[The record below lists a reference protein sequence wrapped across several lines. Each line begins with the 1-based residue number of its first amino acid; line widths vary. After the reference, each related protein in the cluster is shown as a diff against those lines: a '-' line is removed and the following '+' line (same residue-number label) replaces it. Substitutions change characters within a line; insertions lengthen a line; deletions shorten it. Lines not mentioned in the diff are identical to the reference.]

1 MDMII
6 NVKVNVVARR
16 VHVNSFKDTQ
26 ETLKQAM
33 YLSKFKV
40 YIESGI
46 DIYYQDT
53 TDFASGMLP
62 TPIDLIIPSSS
73 M

>member
-6 NVKVNVVARR
+6 NVKINLVARR
-16 VHVNSFKDTQ
+16 VHANSFKDTQ
-26 ETLKQAM
+26 DTLKQAM

-53 TDFASGMLP
+53 TEFASGMLS
-62 TPIDLIIPSSS
+62 TP
-73 M
+73 MTRYN